1 MNSEIMTSS
10 RPYIVRAIYEWI
22 VDNDLTPYI
31 LVDTSSESVVVPEG
45 FIENNRI
52 ILNVSP
58 MATKELALE
67 NDNVSFNA
75 RFGGTPMDVFVP
87 TSSVLAIYA
96 HENGQGMMFGDAEST
111 AAESSESSGPG
122 PEDGG
127 SSPSGSP
134 SGGGKRPSLKIV
146 K

>member
-1 MNSEIMTSS
+1 MSSEIMTSS
-10 RPYIVRAIYEWI
+10 RPYIIRAIYEWI

-31 LVDTSSESVVVPEG
+31 LVDTNAESVVVPEG

-58 MATKELALE
+58 MATKALALE

-75 RFGGTPMDVFVP
+75 RFGGSPMDVFVP

-96 HENGQGMMFGDAEST
+96 HENGQGMMFGDAESGT
-111 AAESSESSGPG
+111 EAGSGG
-122 PEDGG
+122 PSKPDPNDGG
-127 SSPSGSP
+127 SPPNSP
-134 SGGGKRPSLKIV
+134 SGGKKPSLKIV

>member
-1 MNSEIMTSS
+1 MSSEIMTSS
-10 RPYIVRAIYEWI
+10 RPYIIRAIYEWI

-31 LVDTSSESVVVPEG
+31 LVDTNAESVVVPEG

-58 MATKELALE
+58 MATKALALE

-75 RFGGTPMDVFVP
+75 RFGGSPMDVFVP

-96 HENGQGMMFGDAEST
+96 HENGQGMMFGDAES
-111 AAESSESSGPG
+111 SSDEGSGPSK
-122 PEDGG
+122 PDPTDGG
-127 SSPSGSP
+127 SSPSTP
-134 SGGGKRPSLKIV
+134 SGGKKPSLTIV

>member
-1 MNSEIMTSS
+1 MTSS
-10 RPYIVRAIYEWI
+10 RPYIIRAIYEWI

-31 LVDTSSESVVVPEG
+31 LVDTNAESVVVPEG

-58 MATKELALE
+58 MATKALALE

-75 RFGGTPMDVFVP
+75 RFGGSPMDVFVP

-96 HENGQGMMFGDAEST
+96 HENGQGMMFGDAESGT
-111 AAESSESSGPG
+111 ETGSGG
-122 PEDGG
+122 PSKPDPNDGG
-127 SSPSGSP
+127 SPPNSP
-134 SGGGKRPSLKIV
+134 SGGKKPSLKIV